1 MSVPKDKYRFITS
14 IAQLA
19 QDIMR
24 RDVEVKVDD
33 AGVAKIFRPGLSG
46 KVLDAL
52 YAKRLE
58 ALMDGVRAT
67 PLGCA
72 VLDFLQE
79 REVCVSFD
87 HRMSARGTADL
98 HRTIR
103 LNPGARNAELVGTIV
118 HEARHIWQ
126 FERLRAQLTAILP
139 PEAHAANMVYIE
151 ADAFSFQQKFL
162 EDYAQRTGD
171 GAPLSVYLKQH
182 RKNQAPLG
190 LDDKGRFL
198 LYAAKLRE
206 SLVYNERTLDLINYD
221 VARLEKAPAGVIV
234 PARASSGVISLQV
247 ARGLGLSWPFKD
259 EQGQTPDYLASVS
272 DEDLLAVG
280 RASKW
285 LSWEMVPPALSYDR
299 LRAAKIAVEQAPPAL
314 KKHAI

>member
-1 MSVPKDKYRFITS
+1 MTVPKDKHRFITS

-24 RDVEVKVDD
+24 HDIEVKVDD
-33 AGVAKIFRPGLSG
+33 AGVASAYRPGLSG

-58 ALMDGVRAT
+58 ALMDGVRIT

-79 REVCVSFD
+79 HDVAIGFD

-103 LNPGARNAELVGTIV
+103 LNPGARNAELIGTIV

-126 FERLRAQLTAILP
+126 FERLRAQLSAILP

-162 EDYAQRTGD
+162 EDYMQRTGD
-171 GAPLSVYLKQH
+171 VVPLNTFLSQH
-182 RKNQAPLG
+182 KKIAAHPG
-190 LDDKGRFL
+190 LDDSARFL
-198 LYAAKLRE
+198 HYAGKIQH
-206 SLVYNERTLDLINYD
+206 SLVYNERTLDLITYD
-221 VARLEKAPAGVIV
+221 VGRLEKAPAGLIP
-234 PARASSGVISLQV
+234 PARATSGAISLRV
-247 ARGLGLSWPFKD
+247 ARSIGISWPFSD
-259 EQGQTPDYLASVS
+259 AQGKTPDYLADIS
-272 DEDLLAVG
+272 DEQLLEFG

-299 LRAAKIAVEQAPPAL
+299 LCEQRAKVAPVQPAC
-314 KKHAI
+314 KK